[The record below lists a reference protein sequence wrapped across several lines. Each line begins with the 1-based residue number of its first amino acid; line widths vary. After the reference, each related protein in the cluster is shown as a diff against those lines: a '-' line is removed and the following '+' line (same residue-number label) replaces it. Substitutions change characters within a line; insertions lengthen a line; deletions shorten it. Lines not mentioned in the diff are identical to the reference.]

1 MLQKRCDDELND
13 LVPLRWRVW
22 VCCVKRSAA
31 DPECVFMASGNTA
44 PGLGAGGRADGSFPT
59 QRRLDATGTTVL

>member
-1 MLQKRCDDELND
+1 MWKAERVLCGPADGLWVLYGSRCGRRWWGTVLQKRCDDELND

-31 DPECVFMASGNTA
+31 DPE
-44 PGLGAGGRADGSFPT
+44 
-59 QRRLDATGTTVL
+59 